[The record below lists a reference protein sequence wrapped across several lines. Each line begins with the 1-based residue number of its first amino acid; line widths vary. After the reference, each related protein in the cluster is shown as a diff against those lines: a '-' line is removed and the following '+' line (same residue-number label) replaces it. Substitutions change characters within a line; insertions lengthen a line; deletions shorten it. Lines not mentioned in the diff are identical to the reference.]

1 MAVKAII
8 MRQIQLARWNSA
20 HAMASS
26 DGGELPILGALIF
39 LRWHNFFPR
48 RDLGGIWRDM
58 AVYWEMPEIPG
69 DTGR

>member
-26 DGGELPILGALIF
+26 DGGELPMLGALIF
-39 LRWHNFFPR
+39 LHFIFFSSAGFGR
-48 RDLGGIWRDM
+48 IWRDI